1 MKTFLAVLFDEAAS
15 LLRSHRLHLHS
26 EDLRSP
32 MNNVRSFTHY
42 HFIKKN
48 STYNKCN
55 KRFMILICL
64 FKISDD
70 AQQNIPCF
78 MIIRL

>member
-1 MKTFLAVLFDEAAS
+1 MSNKEQKKNKMKTFLAVLFDEAAS

-42 HFIKKN
+42 HFIKK
-48 STYNKCN
+48 TVH
-55 KRFMILICL
+55 
-64 FKISDD
+64 
-70 AQQNIPCF
+70 
-78 MIIRL
+78 IINVTKGL